1 MSATIHNP
9 GIKNNNSTVIPF
21 RKLNGDTYIRFDY
34 CTERHSEF
42 ITINSVVY
50 YKMKTVK
57 KHTKRRVKKAP
68 IMIR

>member
-9 GIKNNNSTVIPF
+9 GIKNNNSNVIPF

-34 CTERHSEF
+34 CTSRHEEF
-42 ITINSVVY
+42 ITINNVVY

-57 KHTKRRVKKAP
+57 KHTKRRAKKTP

>member
-9 GIKNNNSTVIPF
+9 GIKNNNKDVVPVKHF
-21 RKLNGDTYIRFDY
+21 NGDTYIRFDY

-42 ITINSVVY
+42 ITLNGVVY

>member
-1 MSATIHNP
+1 MSATIKNP
-9 GIKNNNSTVIPF
+9 HLKNSNPSVVPF
-21 RKLNGDTYIRFDY
+21 KHFNGDTYIRFDY
-34 CTERHSEF
+34 CSERHSEF
-42 ITINSVVY
+42 ITLNGVVY

>member
-9 GIKNNNSTVIPF
+9 GIKNNNKSVVPVKHF
-21 RKLNGDTYIRFDY
+21 NGDTYIRFDY
-34 CTERHSEF
+34 CTARHDEF

-50 YKMKTVK
+50 FKMKTIK
-57 KHTKRRVKKAP
+57 KHKKRRAKKTP

>member
-9 GIKNNNSTVIPF
+9 GIKNNNKDVVPF
-21 RKLNGDTYIRFDY
+21 KHFNGDTYIRFDY

-42 ITINSVVY
+42 ITINGVVY
-50 YKMKTVK
+50 FKMKTVK
-57 KHTKRRVKKAP
+57 KHTKRRAKKTP

>member
-9 GIKNNNSTVIPF
+9 GIKNNNPNVVPVKHF
-21 RKLNGDTYIRFDY
+21 NGDTYIRFDY
-34 CTERHSEF
+34 CTARHEEF
-42 ITINSVVY
+42 ITINNVVY

-57 KHTKRRVKKAP
+57 KHVKRRAKKTP

>member
-21 RKLNGDTYIRFDY
+21 RKLNGDMYIRFDY
-34 CTERHSEF
+34 CTSRHEEF
-42 ITINSVVY
+42 ITINNVVY

>member
-21 RKLNGDTYIRFDY
+21 RKLNGDMYIRFDY
-34 CTERHSEF
+34 CTSRHEEF
-42 ITINSVVY
+42 ITINNVVY

-57 KHTKRRVKKAP
+57 KHTKRRAKKTP

>member
-9 GIKNNNSTVIPF
+9 GIKNNNPAVVPF
-21 RKLNGDTYIRFDY
+21 KHFNGDTYIRFDY
-34 CTERHSEF
+34 CTSRHEEF

-57 KHTKRRVKKAP
+57 KHTKRRAKKTP